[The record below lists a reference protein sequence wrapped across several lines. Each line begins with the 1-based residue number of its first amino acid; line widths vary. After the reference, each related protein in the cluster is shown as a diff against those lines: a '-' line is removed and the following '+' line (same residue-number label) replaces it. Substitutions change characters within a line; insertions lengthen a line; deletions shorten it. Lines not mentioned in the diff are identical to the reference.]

1 MRCKF
6 KGMIGLALSVALTG
20 VIPGSATLA
29 NPNVVLDSNRSAV
42 LPQKTGEDI
51 IDYLSG
57 DKAFPEEYQKTFHRI
72 LKNIIPVLGDAYR
85 LVVTLG
91 FGLLA
96 IAALVAAIG
105 YGIMKDS
112 DLVKE
117 NKRWLERIL
126 IATALLGSVLSIVG
140 IAAGIVIS

>member
-29 NPNVVLDSNRSAV
+29 NPNVVFG
-42 LPQKTGEDI
+42 TGQDI
-51 IDYLSG
+51 IDYLG
-57 DKAFPEEYQKTFHRI
+57 EDKAFPEKYQKTFHRI

-105 YGIMKDS
+105 YGVMKDS